1 MSSCKTYICGC
12 VRDCDKHL
20 TAVFKNI
27 ETIAKMF
34 DDYHIIMAFDTS
46 ADLSLKTLCEQKRSL
61 GKKMEILVNREPLHD
76 LRTVRIAN
84 ARNTLLNRV
93 NELNNTPE
101 YKDFGY
107 FIMIDM
113 DDVCSAAMRPEVL
126 QKVIDRE
133 RANDPLPWDT
143 LSFNRPGYY
152 DVWALS
158 VDPCFFSCWH
168 FARGRDVVKQMR
180 QYIDTL
186 LKEVNP
192 GELFQCVSAFN
203 GFAIYRNNGVFYD
216 SNANRFIQY
225 EGTIAKTLE
234 LMPHAWIETTAK
246 TVDQPVS
253 LHRPDECEHRPFHL
267 RAILLN
273 NARICI
279 SPECLFTEWY
289 E

>member
-1 MSSCKTYICGC
+1 MQYKTYICGC

-20 TAVFKNI
+20 NAVFKNI
-27 ETIAKMF
+27 DTIATMF

-46 ADLSLKTLCEQKRSL
+46 DDLSLKILCEQKRKF
-61 GKKMEILVNREPLHD
+61 GKKMEILINREPLHH
-76 LRTVRIAN
+76 LRTVRISN
-84 ARNTLLNRV
+84 ARNTLLKRV
-93 NELNNTPE
+93 NELNQTPE
-101 YKDFGY
+101 YTDFGY
-107 FIMIDM
+107 IIMMDM
-113 DDVCSAAMRPEVL
+113 DDVCSATMRPAVL
-126 QKVIDRE
+126 QKVIRAE
-133 RANDPLPWDT
+133 RNGTPGLWDA

-158 VDPCFFSCWH
+158 IDPCYFSCWH
-168 FARGRDVVKQMR
+168 FPRGRDVVKQMR

-186 LKEVNP
+186 LKDVSVDETLN
-192 GELFQCVSAFN
+192 CISAFN
-203 GFAIYRNNGVFYD
+203 GFAIYRNNGVFCD
-216 SNANRFIQY
+216 SNAKTFIQY

-234 LMPHAWIETTAK
+234 MMPHQWIEATANA
-246 TVDQPVS
+246 VGQPVS

>member
-1 MSSCKTYICGC
+1 MPPLKTYICGC

-20 TAVFKNI
+20 NAVFKNI
-27 ETIAKMF
+27 ETIAAMF

-46 ADLSLKTLCEQKRSL
+46 EDLSLKTLCEQKRKL
-61 GKKMEILVNREPLHD
+61 GRKMEILINREPLQN

-84 ARNTLLNRV
+84 ARNSLLKRV
-93 NELNNTPE
+93 NELNQIPE
-101 YKDFGY
+101 YTGFGY

-113 DDVCSAAMRPEVL
+113 DDVCSANMQPEVL
-126 QKVIDRE
+126 QKVIQAE
-133 RANDPLPWDT
+133 RDGTPGPWDT

-152 DVWALS
+152 DAWALS
-158 VDPCFFSCWH
+158 ADPCFFSCWH

-186 LKEVNP
+186 LKELPP
-192 GELFQCVSAFN
+192 GELLRCVSAFN
-203 GFAIYRNNGVFYD
+203 GFAIYRNNGVFFD
-216 SNANRFIQY
+216 SAACSFIQY
-225 EGTIAKTLE
+225 DGVVSKTLE
-234 LMPHAWIETTAK
+234 LMPNAWIESTAK
-246 TVDQPVS
+246 AVGQPIS

>member
-1 MSSCKTYICGC
+1 MSLKKTYICGC

-20 TAVFKNI
+20 NSVFKNI
-27 ETIAKMF
+27 ETIAGMF
-34 DDYHIIMAFDTS
+34 DDYHILMAFDTS
-46 ADLSLKTLCEQKRSL
+46 ADLSLKTLCEQKRKF
-61 GKKMEILVNREPLHD
+61 GKKMEILINREPLHD

-93 NELNNTPE
+93 NELNELEE
-101 YKDFGY
+101 YTDFGY
-107 FIMIDM
+107 IIMIDM
-113 DDVCSAAMRPEVL
+113 DDVCSATMQPEVL
-126 QKVIDRE
+126 QKVIQAE
-133 RANDPLPWDT
+133 RDGVPGNWDA

-186 LKEVNP
+186 LKDVPKGEVMP
-192 GELFQCVSAFN
+192 CISAFN
-203 GFAIYRNNGVFYD
+203 GFAIYRNNGRFMD
-216 SNANRFIQY
+216 PLTKAFIQY
-225 EGTIAKTLE
+225 EGVVSKTLE
-234 LMPHAWIETTAK
+234 LMPHQWIEATAK
-246 TVDQPVS
+246 AADQPIS